1 MPTFLHKGIS
11 FNYRDS
17 GGAGVPFFFQHGL
30 GADANQPFSLYV
42 PSART
47 RLITFDARGHG
58 ATRELGDAKDLRFGT
73 FADDLRALMDHLKIE
88 RAVVGGISM
97 GSGIALNFT
106 VRFPKRVIALVL
118 SRPAWLDRPHPW
130 NVRMYSLISRLLA
143 EHGPAEGKER
153 FRQTVEYR
161 DTLQRWPE
169 VAKSLAEQF
178 DSPHAKETACKLET
192 IINDTPCADRS
203 LWRAIRVP
211 TLVLAARHDPIHP
224 WEFGEELAREIPGAE
239 LREITAKS
247 VSLDQHT
254 RDIQAALDSFLQ
266 RHEGSGGG

>member
-1 MPTFLHKGIS
+1 MPTFIHNAIT

-17 GGAGVPFFFQHGL
+17 GDGVPFFFQHGL

-58 ATRELGDAKDLRFGT
+58 ATKPLGDAKELRFNT
-73 FADDLRALMDHLKIE
+73 FADDLGALMNHLNVQ

-97 GSGIALNFT
+97 GAGIALNFA
-106 VRFPKRVIALVL
+106 VRFPKRVVALVL
-118 SRPAWLDRPHPW
+118 SRPAWLDRPHAW
-130 NVRMYSLISRLLA
+130 NVRMFSLVSRLLT
-143 EHGPAEGKER
+143 EHGPAAGKEM

-178 DSPHAKETACKLET
+178 DSPHARETACKLET
-192 IINDTPCADRS
+192 IINDTPCPDRALWRS
-203 LWRAIRVP
+203 LRVP
-211 TLVLAARHDPIHP
+211 TLILANHHDPIHP
-224 WEFGEELAREIPGAE
+224 WEFATELAREIPGAE

-247 VSLDQHT
+247 VNIDQHT
-254 RDIQAALDSFLQ
+254 RDVQAALDSFLE
-266 RHEGSGGG
+266 RHAKA